1 MVTKG
6 SWSVRTRLTLIAV
19 TVAALSG
26 LALSL
31 VATLSLYGLAGSYRA
46 QEITNAALET
56 INLTVREQLPAVLP
70 QGALDGVQVLDPSGR
85 VLSSTPNLRGRPR
98 MAIFVPPPG
107 SVSADRQVCDSPEFP
122 DRCMVVVAFRVHR
135 PGGDWIIYAAD
146 DIVPWYVHPGL
157 FAVIV
162 GTSLALVLLA
172 GVGAYQ
178 TVNRALAPVNAIRS
192 ELAEITA
199 TDLGRRVPV
208 PPAAGEI
215 KELAVTINQTLD
227 RLEAA
232 AEQQRRFASD
242 ASHDLRSP
250 LTAMRAQVEEAL
262 HYPEDT
268 DWKAKAGEML
278 ASLDRLQAIVSDL
291 LMLARLDSGAPM
303 ARQSIDLGEL
313 CREEMDHRRRRVEI
327 VCDAES
333 GVMVQGS
340 RLRLARLMT
349 NLLDNA
355 ERHAASRVVV
365 TVAARGDTA
374 VVEVLDDGAGIA
386 RDQWEVVFRRFTRLD
401 ASRNKDAGGTGLG
414 LPIAREVAEAHGGT
428 LVIEESERGARFVL
442 RLPLSR

>member
-6 SWSVRTRLTLIAV
+6 AWSVRTRLTLIAV

-26 LALSL
+26 LALTL
-31 VATLSLYGLAGSYRA
+31 VATVSLYGLASSFRA

-56 INLTVREQLPAVLP
+56 INLTARERLPAVLP
-70 QGALDGVQVLDPSGR
+70 RGTLDGVQVLDPSGR
-85 VLSSTPNLRGRPR
+85 VLSATPNLSGRPR
-98 MAIFVPPPG
+98 MADFVPPAG
-107 SVSADRQVCDSPEFP
+107 EVSTDRQVCGGTDFP

-135 PGGDWIIYAAD
+135 ADGDWIIYAAD
-146 DIVPWYVHPGL
+146 DVVPWYVHPGL
-157 FAVIV
+157 FAVIF
-162 GTSLALVLLA
+162 GTSVTLVLLA

-178 TVNRALAPVNAIRS
+178 TVNRTLAPVDSIRG

-208 PPAAGEI
+208 PPDSGEI
-215 KELAVTINQTLD
+215 KQLAITINQTLD

-303 ARQSIDLGEL
+303 ARQPIDLGEL
-313 CREEMDHRRRRVEI
+313 CREEMTHRRRGVEMT
-327 VCDAES
+327 CHAEP
-333 GVMVQGS
+333 GVVVQGS
-340 RLRLARLMT
+340 RLRLARLLT
-349 NLLDNA
+349 
-355 ERHAASRVVV
+355 
-365 TVAARGDTA
+365 
-374 VVEVLDDGAGIA
+374 
-386 RDQWEVVFRRFTRLD
+386 
-401 ASRNKDAGGTGLG
+401 
-414 LPIAREVAEAHGGT
+414 
-428 LVIEESERGARFVL
+428 
-442 RLPLSR
+442 